1 MKKNR
6 HCPVAIVGRDQPW
19 LLDLA
24 ARHAVERDREGPRLG
39 AVIPWR
45 ILERAVASAEED
57 REIAGL
63 QIDDGSINTMVP
75 VKVPS
80 QSEVRACVRTGVVAC
95 LERRIAISQKCCTTV
110 LLPIADEQITTDV
123 H

>member
-6 HCPVAIVGRDQPW
+6 HRPVAVVGRDQPW

-24 ARHAVERDREGPRLG
+24 ARHAVERNCEGPRLG

-45 ILERAVASAEED
+45 ILECAVASAKED
-57 REIAGL
+57 RQIAGL
-63 QIDDGSINTMVP
+63 QIDDGDINSMVS

-80 QSEVRACVRTGVVAC
+80 QSVVRTGIRTGVAAC
-95 LERRIAISQKCCTTV
+95 LECRIAISQKC
-110 LLPIADEQITTDV
+110 
-123 H
+123 